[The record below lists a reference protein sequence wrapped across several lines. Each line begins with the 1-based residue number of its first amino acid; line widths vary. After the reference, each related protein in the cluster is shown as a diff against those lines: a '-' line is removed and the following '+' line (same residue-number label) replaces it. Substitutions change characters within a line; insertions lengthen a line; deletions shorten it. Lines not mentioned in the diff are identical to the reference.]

1 MAGELILDT
10 IVFSQYRLCGFGAIP
25 KIRLAGLFEE
35 FV

>member
-1 MAGELILDT
+1 VAGKLILDM
-10 IVFSQYRLCGFGAIP
+10 IVFSQYRLRGFGTIP